1 MTTRPD
7 RRAFACFLAL
17 SLFGLVAIAAN
28 PSADQQFVYYQDKL
42 LGRESGVYEDGDS
55 VFVLARIAVLPE
67 NRLRLE
73 GAAMLEFSAQLRRW
87 ALEQT
92 RRDRGDEPPRS
103 AVVVRMAAFNDETDP
118 DWRFPPWRVSVGGR
132 QFPSRETGGFFVQGQ
147 VYSKEALLKAIPES
161 YRRHPTDAEV
171 FAAFARNA
179 AAAARKDRKAFAA
192 KCGFFEFP
200 LLGSQDA
207 AAFPSPEG
215 RSFPSDLE
223 SFLVKSRT
231 ADAGKAGKEWK
242 RVNQALAEGVRKSP
256 VCASYLQGRAVTN
269 VVVSETTVTNAVVSE
284 TVATNAVVSVPDG
297 DGTTAAAT
305 NFVVSVGTV
314 TNFVAETVSVTNR
327 TVSFVRD
334 DSDRSLLAAGLLRP
348 APGPLAFVPS
358 LPAANASADE
368 IRASLRRAPKD
379 PRLWKALAAR
389 YGADGDPAL
398 SLSCLLNAL
407 SMTPSDTDI
416 VAEIALRYDALGCPE
431 LARGAALFAF
441 GTAKD
446 EVVRAKVLHILK
458 K

>member
-1 MTTRPD
+1 MAHHFTQ
-7 RRAFACFLAL
+7 ALFACVAFILCGSA
-17 SLFGLVAIAAN
+17 AIAAE
-28 PSADQQFVYYQDKL
+28 PPIDRQFVYYQDKL
-42 LGRESGVYEDGDS
+42 LGRESGVYEHDGFLYVVVRMPVQS
-55 VFVLARIAVLPE
+55 QNRMRMNGLA
-67 NRLRLE
+67 
-73 GAAMLEFSAQLRRW
+73 MQEFSAQLRRW

-92 RRDRGDEPPRS
+92 RRDRGGEPSRS
-103 AVVVRMAAFNDETDP
+103 AAIARMEDINDETDSS
-118 DWRFPPWRVSVGGR
+118 WRFPSWRINIGGR
-132 QFPSRETGGFFVQGQ
+132 EFPAREIGGFFVQGQ

-161 YRRHPTDAEV
+161 YRRHPTDAEI

-207 AAFPSPEG
+207 AAFPSPEE

-269 VVVSETTVTNAVVSE
+269 VVISETTVTNAVVSE

-358 LPAANASADE
+358 LPAADASADE

-446 EVVRAKVLHILK
+446 EISCGKAKALFAK
-458 K
+458 